1 MSRVAEV
8 KARISSVE
16 LLSTLKKSYSYKE
29 LSAILGLSAPI
40 LSRYVRGHVL
50 PSPSRSDKFVAVF
63 REKLLKRMVA
73 DHIRLTNEGV
83 YDLTRVVLDV
93 GLLKQIAK
101 VVYSEFEPS
110 RVQKVLTMQVDGVP
124 LAVEIADEF
133 NVGVAIAKT
142 ERDLAS
148 EEFYEQRMVYSPDS
162 VKYLYIPKTSL
173 KKGEHVLIVDD
184 LIRSGVTLDALVRLA
199 EKARARPVG
208 IFAIASTEQSLPRL
222 KERLKLNCPIEALVT
237 LEPPKKPQ
245 YTF

>member
-1 MSRVAEV
+1 LSRVAEV

-29 LSAILGLSAPI
+29 LSSILGLSAPI

-63 REKLLKRMVA
+63 REKLLKRMVT

-83 YDLTRVVLDV
+83 YDLTKVVLDV

-110 RVQKVLTMQVDGVP
+110 HVEKVLTMEVDGVP

-133 NVGVAIAKT
+133 NVSVAIAKT
-142 ERDLAS
+142 ERDFSA
-148 EEFYEQRMVYSPDS
+148 EEYYEQRLVYSPDS
-162 VKYLYIPKTSL
+162 AKYLYLPKTSL

-208 IFAIASTEQSLPRL
+208 IFTIASMESSLPKL
-222 KERLKLNCPIEALVT
+222 KERMKLNCPIETLVT
-237 LEPPKKPQ
+237 LEPPKKQQ
-245 YTF
+245 YTY

>member
-50 PSPSRSDKFVAVF
+50 PSPSRSDKFIAVF

-110 RVQKVLTMQVDGVP
+110 HVQKVLTMQVDGVP

-162 VKYLYIPKTSL
+162 VKYLYIQKASL
-173 KKGEHVLIVDD
+173 RKGEHVLIVDD

-208 IFAIASTEQSLPRL
+208 IFAIASMEQSLPRL
-222 KERLKLNCPIEALVT
+222 KERLKLNCPIETLVT
-237 LEPPKKPQ
+237 LEPPKKQQ
-245 YTF
+245 YSF